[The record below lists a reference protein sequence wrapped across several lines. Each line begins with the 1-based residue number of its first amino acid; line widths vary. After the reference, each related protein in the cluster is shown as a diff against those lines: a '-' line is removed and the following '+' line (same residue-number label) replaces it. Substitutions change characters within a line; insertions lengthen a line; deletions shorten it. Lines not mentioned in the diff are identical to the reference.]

1 MLHGLGK
8 EYDTLVGI
16 ITHFPGSLSLEELKT
31 KLLLHE
37 QQLQRFKDI
46 DPVVSHQAF
55 ATQNLSSNSS
65 NISGNQSPPQG
76 SCGKVRSFS
85 SKGRGRGGRSRVS
98 FSRSQQHQVATGNSF
113 THGGFSRQSSS
124 GIGSIPTASYISPS
138 VNVP

>member
-1 MLHGLGK
+1 MLQGYRLC
-8 EYDTLVGI
+8 YPTSSILYSNV
-16 ITHFPGSLSLEELKT
+16 
-31 KLLLHE
+31 
-37 QQLQRFKDI
+37 
-46 DPVVSHQAF
+46 
-55 ATQNLSSNSS
+55 SSNSS